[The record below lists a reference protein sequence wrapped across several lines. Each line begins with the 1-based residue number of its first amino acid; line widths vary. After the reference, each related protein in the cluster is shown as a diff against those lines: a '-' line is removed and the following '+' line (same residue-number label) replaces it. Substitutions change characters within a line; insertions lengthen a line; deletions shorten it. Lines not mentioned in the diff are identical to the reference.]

1 MRPALPVRLI
11 LAGCVAGLAL
21 VRALPVS
28 AAEPKPA
35 APAKPAAFVESP
47 FYALSDD
54 VRRSL
59 ALRKEPAT
67 NGQRIGEIPAGA
79 RGIEG
84 RSCRGPSDVAW
95 DHLSPALRA
104 ALAKERWCRVR
115 WQGVEGWVSA
125 RFLRPDSGPAAAAPA
140 ASAAPAPAPGRRPEP
155 VAGAKPVPKSDAS
168 FVGPEWRVASVGD
181 VEIRGG
187 GAWLRFTESGDI
199 EGHTGCNL
207 LRAPYVAG
215 TTALRFG
222 PLAVTRMM
230 CRDDALAREER
241 LFLAALESV
250 EAQQVSSGALRLL
263 DGAGS
268 ARIVLRTAT
277 R

>member
-1 MRPALPVRLI
+1 MVIAGGFMSLAIAHAPPA
-11 LAGCVAGLAL
+11 G
-21 VRALPVS
+21 
-28 AAEPKPA
+28 AAD
-35 APAKPAAFVESP
+35 AKPSAFTESP
-47 FYALSDD
+47 FYSLSDD
-54 VRRSL
+54 VRRNL

-84 RSCRGPSDVAW
+84 KGCRGPSDVAW

-125 RFLRPDSGPAAAAPA
+125 RFLRPDTGPAAAASVPAPPPA
-140 ASAAPAPAPGRRPEP
+140 AARAPAPARRPEP

-168 FVGPEWRVASVGD
+168 FVGPEWRVAAVGE
-181 VEIRGG
+181 VEFRSG
-187 GAWLRFTESGDI
+187 GAWLRFTESGDV

-207 LRAPYVAG
+207 LRASYVAG
-215 TTALRFG
+215 TAALRFG

-241 LFLAALESV
+241 LFLVALESI

-268 ARIVLRTAT
+268 ARVVLRAAAP
-277 R
+277 